1 MNTNSPSNDINA
13 PSSNGRL
20 DALPGLDPVSE
31 HLKSAGF
38 HIAQGDLRS
47 CCSSLKRAT
56 EIAPGDVKILA
67 TLANACFQ
75 LGEFKE
81 ARTHYEQ
88 LLVFQPENA
97 VLMVQLATVCKRLG
111 DAEGFAAAVKR
122 ALALDPAN
130 VPARTL
136 LAGVHLQSRQ
146 FAEAAGLYEQLVA
159 NHPNEIELL
168 LSLAK
173 CRFHLGDRPGAR
185 ELYAR
190 VGRLEPGN
198 PVATEAMTIIQ
209 NMAQANHCP
218 TVLDI
223 VQENPVLHRDKNG
236 GPVYMSISGAVAS
249 FIHRQIKPGAR
260 TIETGAGLSTL
271 CFLAAGA
278 RHTAIAP
285 DAGLEPRLREY
296 CRAHGLGD
304 DRLTY
309 ISKTSQDVVWS
320 LEDEFDCALIDGGHG
335 FPIPFIDFFY
345 LNRRLKKGGYL
356 IIDDLE
362 IWTGETLA
370 KFLRCEP
377 SWKVVTQDGNRAI
390 VFRKVGE
397 ARATEWTSQ
406 EFVVKNSLHPHHLDT
421 VIERDKLA
429 DASDT

>member
-1 MNTNSPSNDINA
+1 MNTNPHPNRTNP
-13 PSSNGRL
+13 PSSNGTL
-20 DALPGLDPVSE
+20 ATAPGLDPVSE
-31 HLKSAGF
+31 HLKSAEF

-47 CCSSLKRAT
+47 CCTSLKRAT
-56 EIAPGDVKILA
+56 EDAPGDVKILA

-81 ARTHYEQ
+81 AKTHFER

-97 VLMVQLATVCKRLG
+97 MLQVQLATVCQRLG
-111 DAEGFAAAVKR
+111 DAEGFAAAVGR
-122 ALALDPAN
+122 ALAIDPAN

-136 LAGVHLQSRQ
+136 LAGVHFQSRR
-146 FAEAAGLYEQLVA
+146 FAEAANLYEQLVA
-159 NHPNEIELL
+159 NHPDKVEWL

-173 CRFHLGDRPGAR
+173 CRFHLGNRPGAR
-185 ELYAR
+185 ELYER
-190 VGRLEPGN
+190 VCRLEPGN
-198 PVATEAMTIIQ
+198 PVATEALTIIQ
-209 NMAQANHCP
+209 NTALANHCP
-218 TVLDI
+218 AGLDI
-223 VQENPVLHRDKNG
+223 VRENPVLHRDQNG
-236 GPVYMSISGAVAS
+236 GPIYMSISGAVAT

-278 RHTAIAP
+278 QHTAIAP

-296 CRAHGLGD
+296 CRTRALRD

-320 LEDEFDCALIDGGHG
+320 LEGEFDCALIDGGHG

-345 LNRRLKKGGYL
+345 LNRHLKVGGYL

-370 KFLRCEP
+370 KFLSCER
-377 SWKVVTQDGNRAI
+377 SWKVVVQDGNRAI

-397 ARATEWTSQ
+397 AKATEWTSQ
-406 EFVVKNSLHPHHLDT
+406 EFVVKSSLHPHYLET
-421 VIERDKLA
+421 VIEREKLA
-429 DASDT
+429 DASAC